1 MSFTVKG
8 KSISLTRGD
17 TFYCKLDILQLDDTP
32 YEPQPGDSIRF
43 AVKRQISDPEP
54 VILKQIPIETM
65 VLKIEPDD
73 TKDLA
78 FGNYVYDMELTK
90 ANGDVDTFITESSF
104 TITKEVW

>member
-1 MSFTVKG
+1 MSFAVKG

-17 TFYCKLDILQLDDTP
+17 TFYCKLQIQQLDDIP
-32 YEPQPGDSIRF
+32 YEPQPGDVIRF
-43 AVKRQISDPEP
+43 AVKRQIADAEP
-54 VILKQIPIETM
+54 VILKYIPIETM
-65 VLKIEPDD
+65 VLKIEPEE
-73 TKDLA
+73 TKHLP